1 MDKIPV
7 HIAIVGHIDH
17 GKTKLSETLTELV
30 STAGL
35 DKHPQSKEKGI
46 TIDIGFS
53 FFNLNEYQVTLVDA
67 PGHAD
72 LIRSVVA
79 ASSIAD
85 GAILVIDANE
95 GPKVQTG
102 EHVLI
107 LESFN
112 IHNIVI
118 ALNKIDLINNSEKLN
133 GMVQKIKNLL
143 KNTSLKDAPIVP
155 ISAKTKEGIDKLKT
169 SLYKVL
175 KKPVRETDGA
185 FKMPID
191 HHFPIKGIGTVFTGT
206 VHRGKM
212 RIGQEVEIMPIKIKG
227 KIKSIQ
233 IMKENKSEVEA
244 GYRVGIAI
252 SGIDPNKISRGYYLC
267 SPNSLKAVKY
277 VIIKCKI
284 NDLYPKSLKPQ
295 MSLHLTIG
303 MPTVSGLFFPFIIKN
318 DKKILLEEVKNNE
331 EFFAYIKLNEIIAVE
346 KNDPVLISRLDLPP
360 TSLRIVASGKVAEI
374 LTDPIEELY
383 RLNLKVGTIKD
394 LYHRDGVIVQGL
406 AQSKIGADKFKNKI
420 VRTSSNIEG
429 TIINSF
435 GTKGLVIA
443 RFYRLPKE
451 SEEIFLEKIKRYKI

>member
-7 HIAIVGHIDH
+7 HVALVGHIDH
-17 GKTKLSETLTELV
+17 GKTKLSESLTELV

-53 FFNLNEYQVTLVDA
+53 FFNLKEYEVTLVDA

-102 EHVLI
+102 EHILI

-112 IHNIVI
+112 IHNVVI
-118 ALNKIDLINNSEKLN
+118 ALNKIDLIKNDEELERIK
-133 GMVQKIKNLL
+133 QTIKNLL
-143 KNTSLKDAPIVP
+143 KNTSLSNAPIVP
-155 ISAKTKEGIDKLKT
+155 ISAKNNEGIED
-169 SLYKVL
+169 L
-175 KKPVRETDGA
+175 KKALYEVLEKPIRKTEGP

-191 HHFPIKGIGTVFTGT
+191 HHFPIKGMGTVFTGT

-212 RIGQEVEIMPIKIKG
+212 KVGQEIEIMPVKLKG

-233 IMKENKSEVEA
+233 IMKESKSGVEA

-267 SPNSLKAVKY
+267 APNSLKASKY
-277 VIIKCKI
+277 VIIKCKV
-284 NDLYPKSLKPQ
+284 NDLYPKNLKPQ
-295 MSLHLTIG
+295 MTLHLTIG
-303 MPTVSGLFFPFIIKN
+303 MPTVSGVFYPFVDK
-318 DKKILLEEVKNNE
+318 DQKKILLEEVKKNQ
-331 EFFAYIKLNEIIAVE
+331 EFLAFVKLNEIITVE
-346 KNDPVLISRLDLPP
+346 KDDPVLISRLDLPP
-360 TSLRIVASGKVAEI
+360 TSLRIVASGKVIEV
-374 LTDPIEELY
+374 LSDPITEFY
-383 RLNLKVGTIKD
+383 SIRIKKGKIRD
-394 LYHRDGVIVQGL
+394 LHHKEGVIVEGL
-406 AQSKIGADKFKNKI
+406 AQNKIGADKLRSRK
-420 VRTSSNIEG
+420 VRTISNIEG
-429 TIINSF
+429 TIANSF
-435 GTKGLVIA
+435 GTKGLIIA
-443 RFYRLPKE
+443 RFVTDPNE
-451 SEEIFLEKIKRYKI
+451 NEEVLMEKIKRYKI